1 MSMKKYFECTI
12 KVEKTQEDGTAKIVR
27 ETYLVDALTF
37 TESEARIIEELQ
49 NYISGEFEVTGIK
62 PTNYADIFRS
72 DYECADRFFKCKL
85 FSVTL
90 DEKSGAEKRKP
101 FLLLVQA
108 SDLREAVKR
117 IDEGMKGIM
126 IDYEIA
132 SVALSP
138 ILEVVDYA
146 PKSE

>member
-1 MSMKKYFECTI
+1 M
-12 KVEKTQEDGTAKIVR
+12 
-27 ETYLVDALTF
+27 
-37 TESEARIIEELQ
+37 
-49 NYISGEFEVTGIK
+49 TGIK

-72 DYECADRFFKCKL
+72 DDECADKFFKCKL

-90 DEKSGAEKRKP
+90 DEKSGAEKRKQ

-108 SDLREAVKR
+108 ADLREAVKR
-117 IDEGMKGIM
+117 IDEGMKGTM

-138 ILEVVDYA
+138 ILEVIDYV

>member
-1 MSMKKYFECTI
+1 MSMKKYFECTV
-12 KVEKTQEDGTAKIVR
+12 KVEKNQEDGTTKMVR

-49 NYISGEFEVTGIK
+49 AYISGEFEVTGIK
-62 PTNYADIFRS
+62 PTNYAEIFRS
-72 DYECADRFFKCKL
+72 DDECADKFFKCKL
-85 FSVTL
+85 LSVTL

-108 SDLREAVKR
+108 ADLREAIKH

-138 ILEVVDYA
+138 ILEVVDYV

>member
-1 MSMKKYFECTI
+1 MSMKKYFECTV
-12 KVEKTQEDGTAKIVR
+12 KVEKTQEDGTTKMVR
-27 ETYLVDALTF
+27 ENYLVDALTF
-37 TESEARIIEELQ
+37 TESEARITEELQ
-49 NYISGEFEVTGIK
+49 AYISGEFEVTGIK
-62 PTNYADIFRS
+62 PTNYTEIFRS
-72 DYECADRFFKCKL
+72 DDECSDHFFKCKL

-90 DEKSGAEKRKP
+90 DEKSGAEKRTQ

-108 SDLREAVKR
+108 ADLREAVKR
-117 IDEGMKGIM
+117 IDECMKGIM

-138 ILEVVDYA
+138 ILEVVDYV

>member
-1 MSMKKYFECTI
+1 MSMKKYFECTV
-12 KVEKTQEDGTAKIVR
+12 KVEKNQEDGTTKMVR

-72 DYECADRFFKCKL
+72 DDECADRFFKCKL

-90 DEKSGAEKRKP
+90 DEKSGAEKRTQ

-108 SDLREAVKR
+108 ADLREAVKH

-138 ILEVVDYA
+138 ILEVVDYV